1 MEWTKKKEIRIR
13 GEAIVMMSV
22 EEFVDVRRQ
31 PPNTPESKM
40 AFAYRKTVEDI
51 ESRSKDMWRFI
62 RAKRVDGQLIPY
74 FLPEAEAPL
83 SALESAEK
91 RLAEVQSDIKKFL
104 KLMDGDSIRGISE
117 QLHRSKLK
125 VSNAEHD
132 SRIVWEHA
140 LRDNRDLSPIDAEK
154 LEIVQ
159 TSFRKRD
166 KIKGEYE
173 PLVAELQ
180 DKLKKANV
188 ILERYKGSS

>member
-1 MEWTKKKEIRIR
+1 
-13 GEAIVMMSV
+13 MMTI
-22 EEFVDVRRQ
+22 EEFADIRRQ
-31 PPNTPESKM
+31 PPNTLESKM

-51 ESRSKDMWRFI
+51 ESGSKDIWRYI

-91 RLAEVQSDIKKFL
+91 RRAEVQSDIKKFV
-104 KLMDGDSIRGISE
+104 KLMDGDSMRGIVE

-140 LRDNRDLSPIDAEK
+140 LRENRDLSPIDAEK
-154 LEIVQ
+154 LEVVQ
-159 TSFRKRD
+159 AAIRKRD
-166 KIKGEYE
+166 KIKAEYE
-173 PLVAELQ
+173 PIVTELQ
-180 DKLKKANV
+180 DKLKRANV
-188 ILERYKGSS
+188 ILERYKSS